1 MNLTHKFEYNDL
13 ESLDR
18 VFRDHPGEVA
28 CVIMWACAVEEPQP
42 GFLEGVQQMA
52 HEHGALFVLDEV
64 RTGFHLSLGG
74 AQQHFGVTPD
84 LATFGKALANGF
96 PLSVLTGRAEYMDQ
110 IADSWISST
119 HCTNA
124 FEYAAALA
132 TIEYMEEQ
140 QVIDHLWDVGSRLIV
155 GLNSAAQDLG
165 VEATMIGLA
174 PMPDLVFHY
183 PDPQANESAKK
194 IFYEEALRQ
203 GVFFHPNH
211 HWFVSAAHGDVEL
224 ATTLEAAEAGLR
236 AVRRHL

>member
-1 MNLTHKFEYNDL
+1 
-13 ESLDR
+13 
-18 VFRDHPGEVA
+18 
-28 CVIMWACAVEEPQP
+28 MWACAAEEPQP

-84 LATFGKALANGF
+84 LATFGKAMANGF

-140 QVIDHLWDVGSRLIV
+140 HVIDHLWDIGSRLII
-155 GLNSAAQDLG
+155 GLNSTAQDLG
-165 VEATMIGLA
+165 VEATMVGLA
-174 PMPDLVFHY
+174 PMPDLVFRY
-183 PDPQANESAKK
+183 PDPQVNESAKK
-194 IFYEEALRQ
+194 VFYEEALCQ

-236 AVRRHL
+236 AVKRRL